1 MVIQMKKNYVLK
13 HGMSYSKIYSTWQR
27 IKNRCYRENFPH
39 YKSYGGRGIKVCDE
53 WLDKENGF
61 INFKNWAFNN
71 GYKDGLSID
80 RINVNGNYEPSNCRW
95 ITMKEQASNKRTNIF
110 YTINGKT
117 MTQTQW
123 CEYYN
128 IPRTNIRRRISSG
141 WSVLDAYT
149 KPIRK
154 KGD

>member
-1 MVIQMKKNYVLK
+1 MKKNYVLK

-27 IKNRCYRENFPH
+27 IKNRCYRKNFSH

-80 RINVNGNYEPSNCRW
+80 RIDVNGNYEPSNCRW

-128 IPRTNIRRRISSG
+128 IPRTNVRRRISSG